1 MAQKSK
7 EDQGK
12 IDLVLK
18 FYKAFNA
25 RDFEVMEACLAPVHI
40 DRTYFGKQAIDPKA
54 IIRMLRGFF
63 DIFPDWTESI
73 DEIIVGE
80 GDKVVVRSTGRGT
93 QTKTFMGRAADNLQ
107 QACPLIDTLTIK
119 DGKITEYRS
128 TFPFTT
134 PMEETIIAAEDVQE
148 ARAEQGGVEIS
159 AEQREGILRAYR
171 DGEIDSGDVV
181 ARESAAEAIPNRCQA
196 LLEHNLRRCNK
207 AALPDSLYC
216 ELHLTSGLGRAA
228 L

>member
-1 MAQKSK
+1 MAQRSK

-12 IDLVLK
+12 IELVLK

-25 RDFEVMEACLAPVHI
+25 RDSEGMEACLAPVHT
-40 DRTYFGKQAIDPKA
+40 DRTYFGKQSIDPDA
-54 IIRMLRGFF
+54 IVRMLDGFF
-63 DIFPDWTESI
+63 DVFPDWTESI

-93 QTKTFMGRAADNLQ
+93 QTKTFMGRSADNLQ
-107 QACPLIDTLTIK
+107 QACPLINTLSVK

-159 AEQREGILRAYR
+159 VEQRDGILRSYR
-171 DGEIDSGDVV
+171 DGDIDSGDVV
-181 ARESAAEAIPNRCQA
+181 ARESAAESIRNRCQA

-207 AALPDSLYC
+207 AALTDSLYC
-216 ELHLTSGLGRAA
+216 ELHQTTGYGRASS
-228 L
+228 

>member
-1 MAQKSK
+1 MAQRSK

-25 RDFEVMEACLAPVHI
+25 RDVPGMKDCLAPVHT
-40 DRTYFGKQAIDPKA
+40 DRTYFGKQSIDPDA
-54 IIRMLRGFF
+54 IVRMLDGFF
-63 DIFPDWTESI
+63 DVFPDWTESI

-93 QTKTFMGRAADNLQ
+93 QTKTFMGRSADNLQ
-107 QACPLIDTLTIK
+107 QACPLINTLSVK

-159 AEQREGILRAYR
+159 VEQRDGILRSYR
-171 DGEIDSGDVV
+171 DGDIDSGDMV
-181 ARESAAEAIPNRCQA
+181 ARESSAESIPNRCQA

-207 AALPDSLYC
+207 AALTDSLYC
-216 ELHLTSGLGRAA
+216 ELHQTTGYGRASS
-228 L
+228 